1 MKHRLVC
8 ILTTGLFLAVPAYVH
23 AAEKLTIPQIQ
34 GSTHISPHVRSTV
47 IIEGAVTHIFGNNF
61 IVRDEAGDG
70 NDATSD
76 SIIVR
81 RKATGLTVGDRVR
94 VEGVVREFNEN
105 DEPRTT
111 TDINDAVFERL
122 SSGVPLPPVVI
133 GAAGRLPPTDILF
146 ISEHSA
152 DPENS
157 GAGFYESLEGTYVQI
172 DNPVVVGP
180 TNDFG
185 EFWVVADGGAG
196 ASGMNSLGGITATPS
211 DANPERIQIQVTDAQ
226 KPQFQHALGD
236 TFVSIEGY
244 VTYDRGLYEI
254 RLANTTGA
262 NPKAW
267 APEPVGE
274 AQEDN
279 VLTIAGYNVENL
291 DPVIEAVDKTPV
303 NDPDDDVGV
312 GKFSS
317 IAEHVVKL
325 LGSPDIVA
333 LQEMQDNDGGQYG
346 EVVAADQTLKLLID
360 AIVAAGGPAYQ
371 PLSIDPL
378 DDTSGGQPGGNI
390 RVAYLYNPARLT
402 PHASTPKQIDA
413 PAFGRS
419 RLPLVASFRF
429 RGSEVTVI
437 NVHLSSKS
445 GSGGAYGAIQPPID
459 PAEPARIA
467 QARAVRDFVR
477 SLPADSNRAVVVL
490 GDFNAFWYET
500 PLLLLTG
507 SEPQFKNLAL
517 DEPPSERISYVF
529 DGNSQSLD
537 HALTLLGPGQS
548 ATMKTLHVNSV
559 QPDSRKV
566 SDHDPKLVRI
576 TFQ

>member
-1 MKHRLVC
+1 M
-8 ILTTGLFLAVPAYVH
+8 
-23 AAEKLTIPQIQ
+23 
-34 GSTHISPHVRSTV
+34 
-47 IIEGAVTHIFGNNF
+47 
-61 IVRDEAGDG
+61 
-70 NDATSD
+70 
-76 SIIVR
+76 
-81 RKATGLTVGDRVR
+81 
-94 VEGVVREFNEN
+94 
-105 DEPRTT
+105 
-111 TDINDAVFERL
+111 
-122 SSGVPLPPVVI
+122 VI

-317 IAEHVVKL
+317 IAEHVVN
-325 LGSPDIVA
+325 A
-333 LQEMQDNDGGQYG
+333 RYRR
-346 EVVAADQTLKLLID
+346 
-360 AIVAAGGPAYQ
+360 AAGNAGQRRWPIWRSGRGRPDAQ
-371 PLSIDPL
+371 TSDRRNRCGGWSGLS
-378 DDTSGGQPGGNI
+378 
-390 RVAYLYNPARLT
+390 AALYRPAR
-402 PHASTPKQIDA
+402 
-413 PAFGRS
+413 
-419 RLPLVASFRF
+419 
-429 RGSEVTVI
+429 
-437 NVHLSSKS
+437 
-445 GSGGAYGAIQPPID
+445 
-459 PAEPARIA
+459 
-467 QARAVRDFVR
+467 
-477 SLPADSNRAVVVL
+477 
-490 GDFNAFWYET
+490 
-500 PLLLLTG
+500 
-507 SEPQFKNLAL
+507 
-517 DEPPSERISYVF
+517 
-529 DGNSQSLD
+529 
-537 HALTLLGPGQS
+537 
-548 ATMKTLHVNSV
+548 
-559 QPDSRKV
+559 
-566 SDHDPKLVRI
+566 
-576 TFQ
+576 